1 MFIILTIYYLN
12 NLLLLYRK
20 QWLHE
25 SQRLTFWLSFVR
37 SSRLQIFFK
46 VGLIKNFVNFTGK
59 HLCWSLLL
67 RKFKTDSNTDVFPR
81 NFVNFLK
88 YLFTE
93 HLRWLILEGFCE
105 GVSLVK
111 VLQFCHFNIF
121 GINNRC
127 LRKMPIKKNYESLWL
142 LKHLLFLL
150 LLLKVPP
157 LQNNNFSKCVIWGT
171 SSFFYFVEKLC
182 SALKIFKFLYF

>member
-46 VGLIKNFVNFTGK
+46 IGLIKNFVNFTGK

-67 RKFKTDSNTDVFPR
+67 RKFKTDSNTDVFPW
-81 NFVNFLK
+81 NFVKFLK
-88 YLFTE
+88 YLFFRTPPVVDSRRV
-93 HLRWLILEGFCE
+93 LWMSYLA
-105 GVSLVK
+105 K

-142 LKHLLFLL
+142 LKHLLFFL

>member
-46 VGLIKNFVNFTGK
+46 IGLIENFVNFTGK
-59 HLCWSLLL
+59 HLYWSPLL
-67 RKFKTDSNTDVFPR
+67 RKFKTDSNNDVFPW
-81 NFVNFLK
+81 NFVKFLK
-88 YLFTE
+88 YLSYRTPPVVDSRRV
-93 HLRWLILEGFCE
+93 LWR
-105 GVSLVK
+105 SYLVK

-142 LKHLLFLL
+142 LKHLLFFL

-157 LQNNNFSKCVIWGT
+157 LQKQ
-171 SSFFYFVEKLC
+171 
-182 SALKIFKFLYF
+182 